1 MIKKS
6 LLLAVAISIPTI
18 ALGQGYAEH
27 EQAAGFIDEMVQ
39 EHAFERQ
46 QVLDVLA
53 AATRQQAILD
63 AISRPAERVRPW
75 KEYRQIFLTP
85 QRLQRG
91 LEFWQ
96 QHVAALA
103 RAEQDYGVAPEY
115 IVAIIGVE
123 TMYGGNTGR
132 YSVLDALATLGF
144 DYPPRQDFF
153 RRQLREF
160 FLLTREQDVDPA
172 SLTGSYA
179 GAMGLAQFMPGSY
192 RAYAVDFNADGK
204 IDIWH
209 DAEDAIGS
217 VANYFVEHGW
227 QPQAEVTVQ
236 AWPQHDKA
244 LELVSTALAP
254 QHTVTSLQEQGWQ
267 LERQVAGDEPA
278 TLFALEADDGM
289 QYWLGLPNFET
300 ITRYNRSNMYAMAV
314 QQLAQQLRAEYEAQ
328 QND

>member
-1 MIKKS
+1 MIRKA
-6 LLLAVAISIPTI
+6 LLLAMAISIPTL
-18 ALGQGYAEH
+18 AGAQGYAEH
-27 EQAAGFIDEMVQ
+27 EQAAAFIDELVR
-39 EHAFERQ
+39 EHDFERQ
-46 QVLDVLA
+46 QVVEVLA
-53 AATRQQAILD
+53 AAKRQQAILD

-96 QHVAALA
+96 QHAAALA
-103 RAEQDYGVAPEY
+103 RAEQEYGVAPEY
-115 IVAIIGVE
+115 VVAIIGVE

-160 FLLTREQDVDPA
+160 FLLSREQDVDPA

-192 RAYAVDFNADGK
+192 RAYAVDFNGDGK
-204 IDIWH
+204 IDIWQ

-244 LELVSTALAP
+244 LELVSTSLAP
-254 QHTVTSLQEQGWQ
+254 QHTVAVLQQQGWQ
-267 LERQVAGDEPA
+267 LAEQVADGQPA
-278 TLFALEADDGM
+278 TLFSLEADDGL

-314 QQLAQQLRAEYEAQ
+314 QQLAQQLRAEFEAQ